1 MSRFLVYQGSSE
13 MPRWGEA
20 FSEVQIVAPQL
31 AEEQACRGDLVWVV
45 VEQGDW
51 VGLCS
56 RLSAAGVLVA
66 AMSFNPHS
74 AEAYRAFNAGARG
87 YVHALSTPDTLRRV
101 DIVIRNQGFW
111 VWHELMDSLVGGVFK
126 ALGGADS
133 MRSGE
138 LDELTDRERDVALA
152 VAEGRSNKVVARD
165 LGITER
171 TVKAHLGAVFRKLD
185 VKDRMQLILRLSRDH

>member
-1 MSRFLVYQGSSE
+1 MSQFVVYQGSSE
-13 MPRWGEA
+13 VPRWAEA
-20 FSEVQIVAPQL
+20 FSKVKIVAPQL
-31 AEEQACRGDLVWVV
+31 AEKQASRGDLVWVV
-45 VEQGDW
+45 AEQGDW

-56 RLSAAGVLVA
+56 RLNVAGVLVA
-66 AMSFNPHS
+66 VMSFNPHS

-87 YVHALSTPDTLRRV
+87 YVHALSAPETLRRV

-111 VWHELMDSLVGGVFK
+111 VWPELMDSLVGGVFK

-133 MRSGE
+133 MRSGG

-185 VKDRMQLILRLSRDH
+185 VKDRMQLILRLSRDQ

>member
-1 MSRFLVYQGSSE
+1 
-13 MPRWGEA
+13 MPGWEEA
-20 FSEVQIVAPQL
+20 FPEVQIGAPRL
-31 AEEQACRGDLVWVV
+31 VEEQVCREDLVWIV
-45 VEQGDW
+45 VEQDDW

-56 RLSAAGVLVA
+56 RLSATGVLVA
-66 AMSFNPHS
+66 VMSFNPHS

-87 YVHALSTPDTLRRV
+87 YVHALSAPETLRRV
-101 DIVIRNQGFW
+101 DVVIRNQGFW

-133 MRSGE
+133 VRSGV

-171 TVKAHLGAVFRKLD
+171 TVKAHLGAIFRKLD
-185 VKDRMQLILRLSRDH
+185 VKDRMQLILRLSRDQ